1 MGIYIGTAGWTY
13 PQGAGKWDGIFYP
26 ERMEDRDKLAY
37 YAERFNAV
45 EVNSSFYRPMNPH
58 VARTWVERTP
68 SDFRFCAKLWNK
80 FTHPKMHAEAKGQQE
95 TVTEADYETI
105 RQGIE
110 PLAESGRLGALMA
123 QFPTSFKAE
132 DGSVEY
138 LEELLGRLADFPLA
152 VELRHRSWNERED
165 VRRLFEDRGVAWVM
179 IDEPKFKTSIRDIP
193 LTSRL
198 GYFRFHGR
206 NYQEW
211 WKGDRET
218 RYNYLYT
225 PPEQAALAGDVQ
237 EVAERTADTYV
248 FYNNHY
254 KAKAVV
260 NGLQLRAQLGQPV
273 GPDFNEELLKEY
285 PDLKDLVGVGS
296 KVEGRG

>member
-13 PQGAGKWDGIFYP
+13 PQGVGKWDGLFYP
-26 ERMEDRDKLAY
+26 RDLADRDKLPY

-58 VARTWVERTP
+58 VARTWVDKTP
-68 SDFRFCAKLWNK
+68 DDFRFCSKLYNK
-80 FTHPKMHAEAKGQQE
+80 FTHPKMFKEASGQERELTDEDFE
-95 TVTEADYETI
+95 TVK
-105 RQGIE
+105 QGLE
-110 PLAESGRLGALMA
+110 PLANSGKLGALIA
-123 QFPTSFKAE
+123 QFPPSFKAD

-138 LEELLGRLADFPLA
+138 LEDLICRLAEYPLA
-152 VELRHRSWNERED
+152 VELRHRSWSDSPEA
-165 VRRLFEDRGVAWVM
+165 RRLFEEHGVAWVM
-179 IDEPKFKTSIRDIP
+179 IDEPKFRTSIRDVP

-225 PPEQAALAGDVQ
+225 APEQAELAPEVQ
-237 EVAERTADTYV
+237 EVADRTADTYV

-260 NGLQLRAQLGQPV
+260 NALELKKELHQPV
-273 GPDFNEELLKEY
+273 GVELTPEMFAEY
-285 PDLKDLVGVGS
+285 PNLKDIVGVTAT
-296 KVEGRG
+296 R

>member
-1 MGIYIGTAGWTY
+1 MGLYVGTCGWTY
-13 PQGAGKWDGIFYP
+13 PQGVGKWDGLFYP
-26 ERMEDRDKLAY
+26 RELADRDKLAY

-68 SDFRFCAKLWNK
+68 PGFRFCAKLYNK
-80 FTHPKMHAEAKGQQE
+80 FTHPKMYEEASGQE
-95 TVTEADYETI
+95 RRLDEADFETA
-105 RQGIE
+105 RQGLE
-110 PLAESGRLGALMA
+110 PLATSGKLGALMA
-123 QFPTSFKAE
+123 QFPPSFKA
-132 DGSVEY
+132 DPGSIDY
-138 LEELLGRLADFPLA
+138 LDELIGRLAAYPLA
-152 VELRHRSWNERED
+152 VELRHRSWSDSPEAFK
-165 VRRLFEDRGVAWVM
+165 RLEAHGVAWVM
-179 IDEPKFKTSIRDIP
+179 IDEPKFRTSIRDVP

-225 PPEQAALAGDVQ
+225 APEQAELAGEVK
-237 EVAERTADTYV
+237 EVADHTVDTYA

-260 NGLQLRAQLGQPV
+260 NALQLKQELGQPV
-273 GPDFNEELLKEY
+273 GAELTAEMSAEY
-285 PDLKDLVGVGS
+285 PDLKDVVGVGATQ
-296 KVEGRG
+296 R